1 MAKTFDE
8 MFGELDAGVQENI
21 KRYSDSR
28 VTTAV
33 QTYRENHRS
42 EGAAEIEKAYADRLD
57 AIDNR
62 FTELENERSTDKL
75 IFDFCLD
82 NPDLSPKQLE
92 LAKGCKSATVEDTRS
107 RLELLRDSIEEDH
120 LSMKQELAKQY
131 GRSIDGVGGARPSA
145 FSGDPGDWS
154 PEKMQRARDA
164 GVELSK
170 LKRDKPYTT
179 GETSRSGW
187 HRPNWG
193 GKVKQSI

>member
-21 KRYSDSR
+21 KRYTDSR
-28 VTTAV
+28 VTAAV

-42 EGAAEIEKAYADRLD
+42 EGAQELEAAYNDRLS
-57 AIDNR
+57 AIENKYV
-62 FTELENERSTDKL
+62 ELEAERTSDSL
-75 IFDFCLD
+75 IANFCITNRSLTE
-82 NPDLSPKQLE
+82 KQIE
-92 LAKGCKSATVEDTRS
+92 LAKGCKSADPEDTKR
-107 RLELLRDSIEEDH
+107 RLQLLQDSIAEDH
-120 LSMKQELAKQY
+120 LTMRQELAKQY
-131 GRSIDGVGGARPSA
+131 GRSIDGVGGAKPSA

-170 LKRDKPYTT
+170 LKRDKPYTA